1 MSILN
6 IPDTITHVN
15 SKLKAG
21 YSIVK
26 IERELSFGKATL
38 RKKLNRADY
47 FYDKILNQFIFQ
59 GNTDITQDIT
69 HTAKNEVENVKRY
82 TENKVITNN
91 ATPNITHDEMGNINN
106 SENNRH
112 QTQNIT
118 LTEKPPVTQTDNTD
132 LTHKKTQRA
141 ITDEDFN
148 ILFEIIDNY
157 KLKKNN
163 INIPRED
170 SEVITRSFRSYKSIL
185 DKFATYCKDNQLNQK
200 DAIADALISYMSK

>member
-1 MSILN
+1 MN

-21 YSIVK
+21 YSIAK
-26 IERELSFGKATL
+26 IERELSFGKDTL

-91 ATPNITHDEMGNINN
+91 ATPNITHDKMGNIRN

-118 LTEKPPVTQTDNTD
+118 PTEKPPVTQTDNTD

-170 SEVITRSFRSYKSIL
+170 SEVTTRSFRSYKSIL

-200 DAIADALISYMSK
+200 DAIADALVSYMSK